1 MKSTLETWHIY
12 FNGLVQGVGFR
23 PLVYNEALQYGLK
36 GWVKND
42 NDGVH
47 IEINASREIA
57 HIFYQRIINN
67 PPERAKITVSNIIQ
81 VPVRDYRQFAIIHD
95 TMSEHAKVHLTP
107 DFATC
112 DNCRSEMFAPKN
124 RRKHYP
130 FITCSECGPR
140 YSIVHRL
147 PYDRENTSMDVFTM
161 CEVCKSEYSDPV
173 DRRYYA
179 QTNSCPSCSIG
190 LALYNSKKEELS
202 NDITTIKQIISKKWS
217 QGEIVAI
224 KGIGGYLVTCC
235 ASNAKAIATL
245 RVRKRRPHKPFA
257 LMYPNLDLLDEYG
270 LCEEEVKAISDQ
282 VSPIVLVSKQEKNKI
297 SEGICDS
304 LSRVGVM
311 LPYAPL
317 FELLLDEY
325 KKTIIATSGNIYN
338 APIVF
343 QDEKA
348 LNELFEIADLV
359 LVNNREIVVP
369 QDDSV
374 VAYTSYFKKRVT
386 FRRSR
391 GLAPTYFNDNLKLT
405 SNNIL
410 AMGAFMKSTF
420 TACHNGNIYISQYL
434 GDLDDFDTQQNYLH
448 TLNHLMS
455 LLRLSPEK
463 IVVDMHSDFLSTQEG
478 KTLASRLDI
487 PLLEVQHHM
496 AHFAALIGEHNLI
509 HTEEKVL
516 GVVWDGTGMGN
527 DGNIW
532 GGEFFIYHDYQFD
545 RCSHL
550 PYFHHI
556 ANDKMAKEP
565 RLSALALCADVK
577 AAQGLLKSKFTD
589 LEWKIYT
596 HKLKKNNVLKTSSI
610 GRLFDSVA
618 SILDLSDIQTYEGQ
632 AAALLQVKA
641 EEHFKVYGTA
651 YDISYDIKEMGSN
664 FSGSALLTMIQSDLH
679 SEINVSCIAA
689 KFHLTLVQWIDHI
702 ATEQQV
708 AKIGF
713 SGGVFQNT
721 LLIDLIIFHLAEKY
735 ELLFNQDLSPNDENI
750 SFGQLIYAE
759 IETIRLKNCNL
770 F

>member
-1 MKSTLETWHIY
+1 MKSNLETWHIHI
-12 FNGLVQGVGFR
+12 NGLVQGVGFR
-23 PLVYNEALQYGLK
+23 PLVYNEALRNGLN

-47 IEINASREIA
+47 IEINASREKA
-57 HIFYQRIINN
+57 HIFYQSIINN
-67 PPERAKITVSNIIQ
+67 PPARARITVSNIIQ
-81 VPVRDYRQFAIIHD
+81 VPVRDYRQFEIIHD

-112 DNCRSEMFAPKN
+112 DNCRSELFAPKN

-161 CEVCKSEYSDPV
+161 CEACKSEYRHPA

-179 QTNSCPSCSIG
+179 QTISCPSCSIG
-190 LALYNSKKEELS
+190 LALHNSKKEELS
-202 NDITTIKQIISKKWS
+202 NDITTIKQIISRKWS

-224 KGIGGYLVTCC
+224 KGIGGYLMTCC
-235 ASNAKAIATL
+235 ASNAKAITTL
-245 RVRKRRPHKPFA
+245 RVRKKRPDKPFA
-257 LMYPNLDLLDEYG
+257 LMYPNLGSLDEYG
-270 LCEEEVKAISDQ
+270 LSEEETKAISDQ

-297 SEGICDS
+297 SEGICDR
-304 LSRVGVM
+304 LSRVGIM

-317 FELLLDEY
+317 LELLLDEY
-325 KKTIIATSGNIYN
+325 KSPIIATSGNLHN

-343 QDEKA
+343 HDEKA

-359 LVNNREIVVP
+359 LVHNREIVVP

-374 VAYTSYFKKRVT
+374 VAFSSYFKKRVVL
-386 FRRSR
+386 RRSR
-391 GLAPTYFNDNLKLT
+391 GLAPSYFNDVELT

-410 AMGAFMKSTF
+410 AMGAFMKSSF
-420 TACHNGNIYISQYL
+420 AACHNGNIYISQYL

-448 TLNHLMS
+448 TLDHLIN
-455 LLRLSPEK
+455 LLKLSPEK
-463 IVVDMHSDFLSTQEG
+463 ILVDMHSDFLSTQKG
-478 KTLASRLDI
+478 ISLASKLDI
-487 PLLEVQHHM
+487 PLLEVQHHI
-496 AHFAALIGEHNLI
+496 AHFAALLGEHNFI

-516 GVVWDGTGMGN
+516 GVIWDGTGMGN

-532 GGEFFIYHDYQFD
+532 GGEFFTYHDYQFD

-550 PYFHHI
+550 PYFYHI

-565 RLSALALCADVK
+565 RLSALALCADIK
-577 AAQGLLKSKFTD
+577 GAQGLLQSKFTH

-596 HKLKKNNVLKTSSI
+596 QKLKNNNVLKTSSI
-610 GRLFDSVA
+610 GRLFDAVA
-618 SILDLSDIQTYEGQ
+618 SVLGLLDIQTYEGQ
-632 AAALLQVKA
+632 AAGILQVKA
-641 EEHFKVYGTA
+641 EEHFKEYGID
-651 YDISYDIKEMGSN
+651 YNSSYGVEEMGSK
-664 FSGSALLTMIQSDLH
+664 FSGSELLRLIQSDLCN
-679 SEINVSCIAA
+679 EIEASCIAA
-689 KFHLTLVQWIDHI
+689 KFHLTLVHWIDHI
-702 ATEQQV
+702 AIEQQV

-721 LLIDLIIFHLAEKY
+721 LLIDLVTFHLAEKY

-759 IETIRLKNCNL
+759 IEANRLKICNL